1 MSLTVERRP
10 PALNTNSDDYDD
22 DKPADAVAKDAIVKP
37 NWKSPEDRIFSKM
50 ALQLSDIVRKNVR
63 NIATNS
69 SLLIYFNS
77 EIAKTYFQKLN
88 DSEKATFRWLSQRLL
103 DFWKDKPNMV
113 VQCPDKEYFLW
124 AGIGYYLISEIPKVT
139 EELTTH
145 TVA

>member
-10 PALNTNSDDYDD
+10 PALNTNSDDDD

-37 NWKSPEDRIFSKM
+37 NWKSPQDRIFSKM

-63 NIATNS
+63 NIETNS
-69 SLLIYFNS
+69 SLLFYFNS

-88 DSEKATFRWLSQRLL
+88 DSEKSTFRWLSHRLL

-113 VQCPDKEYFLW
+113 VQCHGKEQFLW
-124 AGIGYYLISEIPKVT
+124 AGIGYYLINEVPKLT
-139 EELTTH
+139 KELTSH